1 LRTKQTNRPGD
12 QPNRGRGDRQR
23 PSGPGRGPG
32 GSGNSERRGPGGSSH
47 GRGPDGGRGP
57 RPPRREPLP
66 QLPAGHEFIY
76 GRNAVAEALRG
87 KREVFGL
94 TFAEGIRLD
103 DRLRQIEALATER
116 GLSTDRAP
124 RELLDALAPANHQ
137 GVLLEAG
144 AYPYAEIDDIQATP
158 GTVLIL
164 DHLQDPQN
172 FGTLIR
178 AAEAAGVSGVII
190 PENRSAEITPA
201 VVNASAG
208 AVELLPVSVVP
219 NLSNAIKA
227 LQSAGW
233 WIAAL
238 DSGDDAVDIQQADL
252 PLPIALIIGSEG
264 GGISSLLRKNADLV
278 LSIPMVGRIE
288 SLNAATAGSIAIYEV
303 FRRQRLSEGTQS

>member
-1 LRTKQTNRPGD
+1 MPKL
-12 QPNRGRGDRQR
+12 
-23 PSGPGRGPG
+23 
-32 GSGNSERRGPGGSSH
+32 
-47 GRGPDGGRGP
+47 
-57 RPPRREPLP
+57 PP
-66 QLPAGHEFIY
+66 GHEFIY

-87 KREVFGL
+87 KREVYGL
-94 TFAEGIRLD
+94 TFAEGIRPD
-103 DRLRQIEALATER
+103 ERLKRIESAATEH
-116 GLSTDRAP
+116 GLAIDRAP
-124 RELLDALAPANHQ
+124 RELLDTLAPVNHQ
-137 GVLLEAG
+137 GVLLEAA
-144 AYPYAEIDDIQATP
+144 AYPYAELEDILASS

-178 AAEAAGVSGVII
+178 AAEAAGVTGVII

-208 AVELLPVSVVP
+208 AVELLPVAVVP

-227 LQSAGW
+227 LQDAGW

-238 DSGDDAVDIQQADL
+238 DSGDDATNIHQADL

-264 GGISSLLRKNADLV
+264 NGISPLLRKNADLV

-303 FRRQRLSEGTQS
+303 FRRQSTIDAPQSS

>member
-1 LRTKQTNRPGD
+1 M
-12 QPNRGRGDRQR
+12 
-23 PSGPGRGPG
+23 
-32 GSGNSERRGPGGSSH
+32 
-47 GRGPDGGRGP
+47 
-57 RPPRREPLP
+57 P
-66 QLPAGHEFIY
+66 QLAAGHEFIY

-87 KREVFGL
+87 QREVFGL

-103 DRLRQIEALATER
+103 DRLRRIEALATER
-116 GLSTDRAP
+116 GLAIDRAP

-144 AYPYAEIDDIQATP
+144 SYPYAEIDVIQANP

-178 AAEAAGVSGVII
+178 AAEAAGVSGVVI

-208 AVELLPVSVVP
+208 AVELLPVAAVP
-219 NLSNAIKA
+219 NLSNTIKE
-227 LQSAGW
+227 LQNAGW

-238 DSGDDAVDIQQADL
+238 DSGDDAIDIQEADL
-252 PLPIALIIGSEG
+252 PLPIALIVGSEG
-264 GGISSLLRKNADLV
+264 DGVSPLLRKNADLI

-288 SLNAATAGSIAIYEV
+288 SLNAATAGSIAIYEI
-303 FRRQRLSEGTQS
+303 FRRQRAASRTQSS

>member
-1 LRTKQTNRPGD
+1 MRTRQPNRPGG
-12 QPNRGRGDRQR
+12 PPERGRNDGPRPQRNQR
-23 PSGPGRGPG
+23 PEGGRGQRPPSGSRPPG
-32 GSGNSERRGPGGSSH
+32 
-47 GRGPDGGRGP
+47 GP

-76 GRNAVAEALRG
+76 GRNAVAETLRG
-87 KREVFGL
+87 NREVFGL
-94 TFAEGIRLD
+94 TFAEGIKLD
-103 DRLRQIEALATER
+103 DRLRRIEAAAVER
-116 GLSTDRAP
+116 GIPIDRAP

-144 AYPYAEIDDIQATP
+144 GFPYADLDDLRNNP

-172 FGTLIR
+172 LGTLIR
-178 AAEAAGVSGVII
+178 TAEAAGVTGIVI

-208 AVELLPVSVVP
+208 AVELLPVAVVP

-227 LQSAGW
+227 LRSAGW
-233 WIAAL
+233 WVAAL
-238 DSGDDAVDIQQADL
+238 DSGDDAVDIQSAEL
-252 PLPIALIIGSEG
+252 PLPLALVVGSEG
-264 GGISSLLRKNADLV
+264 EGVSSLLRKTADLI

-303 FRRQRLSEGTQS
+303 FRRERKLAASQTS

>member
-1 LRTKQTNRPGD
+1 M
-12 QPNRGRGDRQR
+12 
-23 PSGPGRGPG
+23 
-32 GSGNSERRGPGGSSH
+32 
-47 GRGPDGGRGP
+47 
-57 RPPRREPLP
+57 P
-66 QLPAGHEFIY
+66 QLAAGHEFIY

-87 KREVFGL
+87 KREIYGL

-103 DRLRQIEALATER
+103 DRLRRIEAAATER
-116 GLSTDRAP
+116 GIAIDRAP

-144 AYPYAEIDDIQATP
+144 AYPYAELDEILAGS

-178 AAEAAGVSGVII
+178 AAEAAGVAGVII

-208 AVELLPVSVVP
+208 AVELIPVAAVP

-227 LQSAGW
+227 LQEAGW
-233 WIAAL
+233 WTAAL
-238 DSGDDAVDIQQADL
+238 DSGEDATDIQDADL
-252 PLPIALIIGSEG
+252 PLPVALIIGSEG
-264 GGISSLLRKNADLV
+264 DGISPLLRKNADLI

-303 FRRQRLSEGTQS
+303 FRRQRVLDRAQSS